1 MFIIE
6 RRRNKKMRKSKTKT
20 LFVVLTLMTFMLS
33 FLPFVIGDE
42 CVGQN
47 CPADINLTIGNIVP
61 TIPQVY
67 SISAITLN
75 GGTTKL
81 VTIIFNASDDNGYGD
96 LDISTAQV
104 SLSKG
109 GEITRTSSYCVAI
122 ENYTLISTI
131 SCDITMQFYDSEGSW
146 IINASISDLASE
158 EAINDTTTATINAL
172 DYVTQDVT
180 YVKWISATLDT
191 NDNEADNT
199 ITLTNGGNQLYP
211 NFDITGQNATGQ
223 VFSDL
228 INANQFSVDNETGK
242 TSGQIYME
250 SNTPVDVS
258 SKLSLNSKGNS
269 VTEQIFFYVD
279 IQSGIRADNYL
290 SDSAWAIQVS

>member
-1 MFIIE
+1 MS
-6 RRRNKKMRKSKTKT
+6 KSKIKIF
-20 LFVVLTLMTFMLS
+20 FVVLTLMTFMFS

-47 CPADINLTIGNIVP
+47 CPVDINLTIGNIVP

-109 GEITRTSSYCVAI
+109 GEITRTSSSCVAI

-131 SCDITMQFYDSEGSW
+131 SCDITMQFYDGEGSW
-146 IINASISDLASE
+146 VINASISDLASE

-180 YVKWISATLDT
+180 YVRWISATLDT

-199 ITLTNGGNQLYP
+199 ITLTNGGNQLYL

-228 INANQFSVDNETGK
+228 INANQFNVDNETGK
-242 TSGQIYME
+242 TSGQIYLQ
-250 SNTPVDVS
+250 NDTNIDVS
-258 SKLSLNSKGNS
+258 SKLSLNTHSSSSTIQAYFYADIPIGLKGDIYYRINS
-269 VTEQIFFYVD
+269 WIISF
-279 IQSGIRADNYL
+279 S
-290 SDSAWAIQVS
+290 